1 MVEVK
6 TKVGSKSLG
15 DVESLE
21 DMVEL
26 QVGITEVEAWT
37 WQTRAETVG
46 EKTMVEPEGRRSPAE
61 PEG

>member
-1 MVEVK
+1 M
-6 TKVGSKSLG
+6 GSKSLG